1 LAKLQARKLIVSCAR
16 SVRLGTVLLKDE
28 LARDLEYGEKQLL
41 LLTVVTQI
49 WIGLDNYKTGVDRF
63 WLAN

>member
-1 LAKLQARKLIVSCAR
+1 MRTLC

-49 WIGLDNYKTGVDRF
+49 WIGLDNYQTDVDRF

>member
-63 WLAN
+63 